1 MGTPTFGEECPQQ
14 AAQDI
19 DEEGQGR
26 WERFGRRP
34 PQKSG
39 TKRDVENARKKLCRR
54 DGYYPKKNLRRS
66 DVAGSCS
73 SLENVLNQIN
83 SEIERRHIPKCI
95 SWIST
100 RAGTRESDEMV

>member
-73 SLENVLNQIN
+73 SLENVLNQKKFRDREKTHPKMHFMDQHE
-83 SEIERRHIPKCI
+83 SRHP
-95 SWIST
+95 
-100 RAGTRESDEMV
+100 RV